1 MTQAFIGAKEG
12 TAAAITA
19 KVGARVTDAVL
30 QTADGMDCKSI
41 DEFELYELITAAM
54 QAAHCPQVR
63 EIRQQLL
70 AVLAIHFNF

>member
-30 QTADGMDCKSI
+30 QTADDMDCKSI
-41 DEFELYELITAAM
+41 DNFAM
-54 QAAHCPQVR
+54 QATHCPQVR
-63 EIRQQLL
+63 KIRQQLL